1 MPKHRRARAGSEAGV
16 GARPEGSVEPRLKPR
31 SAGRTKA
38 IAVGAILAL
47 TVAMFS
53 VEYTVERGD
62 TLGRIAR
69 DNGVSLA
76 DLVALNQIDDP
87 NLIYPGQVLVIP
99 GEEGKPDTIHVV
111 ARGETLARIAGS
123 YGANALAVARANSL
137 VNPNLIYPG
146 QKLVIPT
153 DGSSSGPVASP
164 APTSDGE
171 SEGSTNKTPS
181 GSRSGKYHVV
191 KSGETLESIAKQY
204 SGVSAND
211 IAKANGVING
221 KIFTGTRLFL
231 DGPSYTAGGSSGSG
245 TYVVKSGDRLGDI
258 AAQYE
263 TTISA
268 LAKLNKISNVNLIR
282 AGQNLTVPGGGSSW
296 VCPVSSPSYFNDWGF
311 PRSGNRFHEGNDLFT
326 KYGSPVKAPVSGTVE
341 LKTGSLGGLQFNLH
355 GSDGVEYLGSHLS
368 APAKTGKVNAG
379 DVIGYVG
386 TSGNAQ
392 GTSPHLHFGMYID
405 GLAIN
410 PYPTLTANSC

>member
-1 MPKHRRARAGSEAGV
+1 MPKHRRARARFSARAE
-16 GARPEGSVEPRLKPR
+16 ARPEGQDKSRSV
-31 SAGRTKA
+31 GRTKA
-38 IAVGAILAL
+38 IAVGTVLAL
-47 TVAMFS
+47 TVTLFS

-62 TLGRIAR
+62 TLGRIAK

-76 DLVALNQIDDP
+76 DLVALNKIDDP

-99 GEEGKPDTIHVV
+99 GEEGEPDKIHVV
-111 ARGETLARIAGS
+111 SRGETLARIAGS
-123 YGANALAVARANSL
+123 YGASALALARANGL
-137 VNPNLIYPG
+137 TNPNLIYPG
-146 QKLVIPT
+146 QKLLIPT
-153 DGSSSGPVASP
+153 DGSSNGSVGSS

-181 GSRSGKYHVV
+181 SSRSGKYHVV
-191 KSGETLESIAKQY
+191 KAGETLESIAKQY
-204 SGVSAND
+204 SGVSAD
-211 IAKANGVING
+211 DLAKANGVTNG

-231 DGPSYTAGGSSGSG
+231 DGPSYTAGGTSGSG

-258 AAQYE
+258 AARNG

-268 LAKLNKISNVNLIR
+268 LAKLNNLSNVNLIR
-282 AGQNLTVPGGGSSW
+282 TGQTLTVPGAGSSW

-311 PRSGNRFHEGNDLFT
+311 PRSGHRFHEGNDLFT

-368 APAKTGKVNAG
+368 AAGKTGKVAVD

-410 PYPTLTANSC
+410 PYPTLIANSC